1 MNHHALS
8 CAALTLVAG
17 LSAAPADAGPSP
29 FRFQNATGFCQA
41 ALPAFEG
48 NIRKRPTAIANEGTS
63 NAFVS
68 CSLPGESAVPMTSVL
83 LRIYNRGAA
92 DANVTCSMVST
103 SQPGGM
109 VIPKTLTIPA
119 AGNEYIEWL
128 PTDIGPEEV
137 SMGALNFSCNLVPGM
152 EINSALFF
160 EAG

>member
-8 CAALTLVAG
+8 CVALTLVAG
-17 LSAAPADAGPSP
+17 LSAMSAAAGPIP
-29 FRFQNATGFCQA
+29 FHYQNAAGFCQA

-48 NIRKRPTAIANEGTS
+48 NLRKRPTAIANEGTS

-68 CSLPGESAVPMTSVL
+68 CSLPGESAVPITSVL

-92 DANVTCSMVST
+92 EANVTCSLVSS

-109 VIPKTLTIPA
+109 VIPKTVTVPA
-119 AGNEYIEWL
+119 ASNVYVEWL

-137 SMGALNFSCNLVPGM
+137 HMGALNFSCNLVPGTD
-152 EINSALFF
+152 INSVLFF
-160 EAG
+160 EL